1 MGKIP
6 GEGKCLAKVP
16 WRVPYL
22 LEGRQAG
29 SVGKIKRFFCCSTGK
44 VPAAMF

>member
-6 GEGKCLAKVP
+6 GEGRCLAKVP

-29 SVGKIKRFFCCSTGK
+29 IGWKNEK
-44 VPAAMF
+44 VLLL